1 MVGPR
6 LHFPIQSRGIWRRL
20 AAAVTSATLIATTGV
35 APAVHGAVGS
45 FTPADVNAAVAKGVA
60 YIDSVQNAD
69 GSFGASVPV
78 AETAFA
84 IIAYGVLDKGDFNN
98 LTAAQQ
104 THLRNAVTYLLSQQN
119 ADGSFDS
126 FYQTYSTGLALDGLS
141 ASTGIVAGIPAA
153 ISAGRTFLISTQN
166 APPAVTGNA
175 ASPDCSSDD
184 QPPAFSG
191 TDTYCGGWNYDV
203 GFGRSDESN
212 TGFALTGLGI
222 TGGVPSATAAI
233 NVGWQRHV
241 QELTA
246 TNYFAGRNDG
256 GGDYEPGISSGDF
269 SSNANDTGSMLFGYG
284 YDGVAGNDPKV
295 QAAVTFGTDVL
306 DVYELTKSTRVMV
319 FHNGMNEDGACDPA
333 VVGCDWEFA
342 FGEGGYH
349 YSLWSLTKG
358 FGHYIAPDLT
368 NPSNWYAKV
377 VDLLLTEQSPD
388 GSWPVD
394 GRDDASLIVSTSF
407 AVDALGLVGVPTHT
421 LTVTKGGSGTGTVTS
436 SPTGIDCGVTC
447 SASFSQGTVVTLT
460 ASAAAGSTFTG
471 WGNACTG
478 TGSCVVTLDQ
488 DVSVSAT
495 FNTNQGLKSTSTTYT
510 GGANV
515 QYSDPVTLSGTLRDT
530 SVAPNIGIAGKDLDF
545 TLGTQTTSA
554 GPTDVAGNAST
565 SLVVTQQPGSVTT
578 VSTGFAGDATYAASS
593 DSDPFAIN
601 KEDCTVA
608 YTGDILV
615 NAADMTT
622 LSAQFGELDATH
634 GVWTGKLI
642 TFTVTDTAFNTYGPF
657 TASTNSAGVASTT
670 AALGPNVY
678 SVRVSFAGD
687 NFYLGCASAADTN
700 VTVGAATAKITG
712 GGWISQGT
720 GNTSFGFNV
729 IRDVTGLKGQLQV
742 RVRSG
747 KDKFHSTSVLTLNSS
762 GNAGTWTGTG
772 RWDGVTGYTF
782 TVSVVDNGTSGKKGD
797 TISIVIT
804 SPALVNVFT
813 TGGPQPLKG
822 GNIVV
827 H

>member
-6 LHFPIQSRGIWRRL
+6 FYFPIQSRGIGRRL
-20 AAAVTSATLIATTGV
+20 AAAVTSAALIATTGV
-35 APAVHGAVGS
+35 VPVVYGAVGS

-69 GSFGASVPV
+69 GSFGVSVPV

-98 LTAAQQ
+98 LPAAQQ
-104 THLRNAVTYLLSQQN
+104 THLQNAVAYLLTQQN
-119 ADGSFDS
+119 ADGSFDT

-141 ASTGIVAGIPAA
+141 ASTGIVPGIPAA
-153 ISAGRTFLISTQN
+153 ISAGRAFLISTQN

-203 GFGRSDESN
+203 DFGRSDESN
-212 TGFALTGLGI
+212 TGFALTGLAI
-222 TGGVPSATAAI
+222 TGGVPAATAAV

-246 TNYFAGRNDG
+246 TNYFAARNDG
-256 GGDYEPGISSGDF
+256 GGDYEPGISFGDF

-284 YDGVAGNDPKV
+284 YDGVAGSDPKV

-319 FHNGMNEDGACDPA
+319 FHSGMNEDGACDPA
-333 VVGCDWEFA
+333 VVGCDWAFA

-377 VDLLLTEQSPD
+377 VDLLLTEQSAD

-421 LTVTKGGSGTGTVTS
+421 LTVTKTGSGTGTVTS
-436 SPTGIDCGVTC
+436 SPANIDCGATC
-447 SASFSQGTVVTLT
+447 AASFAQGTVVTLT
-460 ASAAAGSTFTG
+460 ASAAAGSSFTG
-471 WGNACTG
+471 WGGACTG
-478 TGSCVVTLDQ
+478 TGSCVVTMDLDR
-488 DVSVSAT
+488 SVSAN
-495 FNTNQGLKSTSTTYT
+495 FDINTALKSTSTTYT
-510 GGANV
+510 GGSNV

-530 SVAPNIGIAGKDLDF
+530 SVTPSIGIAGKQLDF
-545 TLGTQTTSA
+545 TLGIQTTSA
-554 GPTDVAGNAST
+554 GPTDVGGNAST
-565 SLVVTQQPGSVTT
+565 SMVVTQQPGLVTT
-578 VSTGFAGDATYAASS
+578 VSTGFAGDATYAPSS
-593 DSDPFAIN
+593 DNDPFAIA

-608 YTGDILV
+608 YTGDVLV
-615 NAADMTT
+615 NAANPTT
-622 LSAQFGELDATH
+622 LSAQFGETDAYP
-634 GVWTGKLI
+634 GVWSGKLI
-642 TFTVTDTAFNTYGPF
+642 TFTVTDAAQITYGPF
-657 TASTNSAGVASTT
+657 TASTNSSGLASTT

-678 SVRVSFAGD
+678 TVSASFAGD
-687 NFYLGCASAADTN
+687 DFYLNCAAAGAL
-700 VTVGAATAKITG
+700 VTVQAANAKITG
-712 GGWISQGT
+712 GGWISQTT

-729 IRDVTGLKGQLQV
+729 IQDVTGLKGQLQV
-742 RVRSG
+742 RVKNG
-747 KDKFHSTSVLTLNSS
+747 KDRFHSTSVLTLNSS
-762 GNAGTWTGTG
+762 GNSGTWTGTG
-772 RWDGVTGYTF
+772 RWNGGTGYTF

-804 SPALVNVFT
+804 SPTLVNVFT
-813 TGGPQPLKG
+813 TNGPQPLKG